1 MANIKAKLSSVVTKA
16 KTTSS
21 IPVRAQVIDVGSV
34 SSLSILSDVD
44 ITDASDGAVLQY
56 NGSTNKFEAT
66 NSMNNENL
74 SILGGGF

>member
-1 MANIKAKLSSVVTKA
+1 MAIKAKISSVATKV
-16 KTTSS
+16 KTSSS

-34 SSLSILSDVD
+34 NSLANLTDVD
-44 ITDASDGAVLQY
+44 TSSASDGAVLQY
-56 NGSTNKFEAT
+56 NGTTNKFEAT

>member
-1 MANIKAKLSSVVTKA
+1 MAIKAKIS
-16 KTTSS
+16 SS

-34 SSLSILSDVD
+34 NLLSSLTDVD
-44 ITDASDGAVLQY
+44 ISGASDGAVLQY
-56 NGSTNKFEAT
+56 NGTTNKFEAT

>member
-1 MANIKAKLSSVVTKA
+1 MANIKAKISSVVTKA

-34 SSLSILSDVD
+34 NSLSFLTDVD